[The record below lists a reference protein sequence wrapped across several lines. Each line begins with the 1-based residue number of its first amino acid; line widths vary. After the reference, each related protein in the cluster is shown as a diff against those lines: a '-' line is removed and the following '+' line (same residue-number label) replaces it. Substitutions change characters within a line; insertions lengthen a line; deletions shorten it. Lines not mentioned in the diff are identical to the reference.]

1 MSFLAGLITD
11 SSSLA
16 STTCRTASI
25 HLAKCLI
32 QNQGLKIRINVICPG
47 LTDTEKI
54 QGGLEEIVKQ
64 KYKDISVLKSITITE
79 DVTDTFVFLVKTDD
93 VTEKTIRIDSGTS
106 IR

>member
-1 MSFLAGLITD
+1 M
-11 SSSLA
+11 
-16 STTCRTASI
+16 
-25 HLAKCLI
+25 
-32 QNQGLKIRINVICPG
+32 KIRINVICPG

-54 QGGLEEIVKQ
+54 QGLEEIVKQ
-64 KYKDISVLKSITITE
+64 KYTDITVLKRITITE